1 MQQELRKSRWT
12 YVPSVIFFILGA
24 AALIIPAVLYKSVS
38 VLTLAIMNLYIPLP
52 FLPEKGIPVTFP
64 GIGIILL
71 LIGGVLLFTEI
82 RSRKNTSAEISGKKL
97 RILRRG
103 KIRAEIPAE
112 NVVSAAMSGG
122 IYDRITNTIK
132 ITVRAKVP
140 GKKADRVKTFR
151 LGRVADAA
159 VSAAAF
165 DSFRG
170 IKRTQKRT
178 AKTDAAAKKK
188 TSGATGAAGAAG
200 AAGATGAAETAA
212 KKKTGTKKRTAK
224 TAANGAEC
232 GDESTLQNAA
242 SKKKRTKTASK
253 KSTGADAFEYPD
265 IRDTKQTQ
273 KRDDDMPVPLTEAEA
288 KAEYLRRTAGSEKG
302 AAFEDE
308 VDSLLQK
315 RDAFPCRHR
324 ALKSL
329 YIPYGDGSK
338 RLSEIDNIVIAET
351 GIYVFECKNYS
362 GTILGKKDERNW
374 TVVYDSGEMRQ
385 FYSPILQNKGHIR
398 SIADLLG
405 IPKEMFASV
414 IVFSGHTNLNGVKYP
429 EENTYVFCIDTLA
442 AELRKKTA
450 SAKKVLSAKEV
461 DEIYGWI
468 LPYTET
474 SFADR
479 VKHLNYVE
487 KLAEKEEG

>member
-52 FLPEKGIPVTFP
+52 FLPEKSIPVTFL

-82 RSRKNTSAEISGKKL
+82 RSRKNRTAEISGKKL
-97 RILRRG
+97 RILRCG
-103 KIRAEIPAE
+103 KVRAEISADD
-112 NVVSAAMSGG
+112 VVSAAVSGG
-122 IYDRITNTIK
+122 LYDRITNTVK

-140 GKKADRVKTFR
+140 GKKADRIKTFR

-178 AKTDAAAKKK
+178 AKKEEAAKTAK
-188 TSGATGAAGAAG
+188 AAKD
-200 AAGATGAAETAA
+200 TDTAA
-212 KKKTGTKKRTAK
+212 KKAEKTGAAKTKTEEKKTAAKSAAKSTAAASPKKRTK
-224 TAANGAEC
+224 
-232 GDESTLQNAA
+232 AA
-242 SKKKRTKTASK
+242 SKKDAGT
-253 KSTGADAFEYPD
+253 DAFEYPD
-265 IRDTKQTQ
+265 IRETRQIQKTEDDT
-273 KRDDDMPVPLTEAEA
+273 PVPLTEAEA
-288 KAEYLRRTAGSEKG
+288 KAEYLCRTAGSEKG

-351 GIYVFECKNYS
+351 GVYVFECKNYS

-398 SIADLLG
+398 SISDLLG
-405 IPKEMFASV
+405 IPREMFASV

>member
-1 MQQELRKSRWT
+1 MQQELKVSRWT

-24 AALIIPAVLYKSVS
+24 AALIIPPVLYKSVS
-38 VLTLAIMNLYIPLP
+38 VLTLAIMHLYIPLP
-52 FLPEKGIPVTFP
+52 FLPEKSIPVTFL

-82 RSRKNTSAEISGKKL
+82 RSRKNRTAEISGKKL

-103 KIRAEIPAE
+103 KVRAEISADD
-112 NVVSAAMSGG
+112 VVSAAVSGG
-122 IYDRITNTIK
+122 LYDRITNTVK

-140 GKKADRVKTFR
+140 GKKADRIKTFR

-178 AKTDAAAKKK
+178 AKKEEAAKTAK
-188 TSGATGAAGAAG
+188 AAKE
-200 AAGATGAAETAA
+200 TDTAA
-212 KKKTGTKKRTAK
+212 KKAEKTGAAKTKTEEKKTAAKSAAKSTAAASPKKRTK
-224 TAANGAEC
+224 
-232 GDESTLQNAA
+232 AA
-242 SKKKRTKTASK
+242 SKKDAGT
-253 KSTGADAFEYPD
+253 DAFEYPD
-265 IRDTKQTQ
+265 IRETRQIQKTEDDT
-273 KRDDDMPVPLTEAEA
+273 PVPLTEAEA

-398 SIADLLG
+398 SISDLLG
-405 IPKEMFASV
+405 IPREMFASV

>member
-1 MQQELRKSRWT
+1 MQQELKVSRWT

-24 AALIIPAVLYKSVS
+24 AALIIPPVLYKSVS
-38 VLTLAIMNLYIPLP
+38 VLTLAIMHLYIPLP
-52 FLPEKGIPVTFP
+52 FLPEKSIPVTFL

-82 RSRKNTSAEISGKKL
+82 RSRKNRTAEISGKKL

-103 KIRAEIPAE
+103 KVRAEISADD
-112 NVVSAAMSGG
+112 VVSAAVSGG
-122 IYDRITNTIK
+122 LYDRITNTVK

-140 GKKADRVKTFR
+140 GKKADRIKTFR

-178 AKTDAAAKKK
+178 AKKEEAAKTAK
-188 TSGATGAAGAAG
+188 AAKE
-200 AAGATGAAETAA
+200 TDTAA
-212 KKKTGTKKRTAK
+212 KKAEKTGAAKTKTEEKKTAAKSAAKSTAAASPKKRTK
-224 TAANGAEC
+224 
-232 GDESTLQNAA
+232 AA
-242 SKKKRTKTASK
+242 SKKDAGT
-253 KSTGADAFEYPD
+253 DAFEYPD
-265 IRDTKQTQ
+265 IRETRQIQKTEDDT
-273 KRDDDMPVPLTEAEA
+273 PVPLTEAEA

-351 GIYVFECKNYS
+351 GVYVFECKNYS

-398 SIADLLG
+398 SISDLLG
-405 IPKEMFASV
+405 IPREMFASV

>member
-1 MQQELRKSRWT
+1 MQQELKVSRWM

-24 AALIIPAVLYKSVS
+24 AALIIPPVLYKSVS
-38 VLTLAIMNLYIPLP
+38 VLTLAIMHLYIPLP
-52 FLPEKGIPVTFP
+52 FLPEKSIPVTFL

-82 RSRKNTSAEISGKKL
+82 RSRKNRTAEISGKKL

-103 KIRAEIPAE
+103 KVRAEISADD
-112 NVVSAAMSGG
+112 VVSAAVSGG
-122 IYDRITNTIK
+122 LYDRITNTVK

-140 GKKADRVKTFR
+140 GKKADRIKTFR

-178 AKTDAAAKKK
+178 AKKEEAAKTAK
-188 TSGATGAAGAAG
+188 AAKE
-200 AAGATGAAETAA
+200 TDTAA
-212 KKKTGTKKRTAK
+212 KKAEKTGAAKTKTEEKKTAAKSAAKSTAAASPKKRTK
-224 TAANGAEC
+224 
-232 GDESTLQNAA
+232 AA
-242 SKKKRTKTASK
+242 SKKDAGT
-253 KSTGADAFEYPD
+253 DAFEYPD
-265 IRDTKQTQ
+265 IRETRQIQKTEDDT
-273 KRDDDMPVPLTEAEA
+273 PVPLTEAEA

-351 GIYVFECKNYS
+351 GVYVFECKNYS

-398 SIADLLG
+398 SISDLLG
-405 IPKEMFASV
+405 IPREMFASV

>member
-1 MQQELRKSRWT
+1 M
-12 YVPSVIFFILGA
+12 
-24 AALIIPAVLYKSVS
+24 LIIPPVLYKSVS
-38 VLTLAIMNLYIPLP
+38 VLTAALIHIPVP
-52 FLPEKGIPVTFP
+52 VSVLPEKGIPVTFL
-64 GIGIILL
+64 GIGVLL
-71 LIGGVLLFTEI
+71 LIIGGILFLKETG
-82 RSRKNTSAEISGKKL
+82 SRKNRLAEISGKKL
-97 RILRRG
+97 RILKRG
-103 KIRAEIPAE
+103 SVRAEISADD
-112 NVVSAAMSGG
+112 VVSAAVSGG
-122 IYDRITNTIK
+122 IYDRMTNTVK
-132 ITVRAKVP
+132 ITIRAKVP
-140 GKKADRVKTFR
+140 GKKADRIKTFR

-178 AKTDAAAKKK
+178 AKKEAAASTAKE
-188 TSGATGAAGAAG
+188 TD
-200 AAGATGAAETAA
+200 TAA
-212 KKKTGTKKRTAK
+212 KPAGKKTAKTKKEERSTAAASTKKRTAAG
-224 TAANGAEC
+224 T
-232 GDESTLQNAA
+232 
-242 SKKKRTKTASK
+242 SKKASG
-253 KSTGADAFEYPD
+253 TDAFAYPD
-265 IRDTKQTQ
+265 IRESQSVWHI
-273 KRDDDMPVPLTEAEA
+273 DDEKPVTVTEEEA

-308 VDSLLQK
+308 VDALLQK

-324 ALKSL
+324 VLKSL

-362 GTILGKKDERNW
+362 GTILGKKDERDW
-374 TVVYDSGEMRQ
+374 TVVYDSGEMRK

-405 IPKEMFASV
+405 IPKEMFSSV
-414 IVFSGHTNLNGVKYP
+414 IVFSGHTNLNGVTYP
-429 EENTYVFCIDTLA
+429 KENTYVFCIDTLA
-442 AELRKKTA
+442 QELRKKTA

-479 VKHLNYVE
+479 VKHLNYVKE
-487 KLAEKEEG
+487 LSEKEEG

>member
-1 MQQELRKSRWT
+1 MQQELKVSRWT
-12 YVPSVIFFILGA
+12 YVPSVIFFIPGA
-24 AALIIPAVLYKSVS
+24 AALIIPPVLYKSVS
-38 VLTLAIMNLYIPLP
+38 VLTLAIMHLYIPLP
-52 FLPEKGIPVTFP
+52 FLPEKSIPVTFL

-82 RSRKNTSAEISGKKL
+82 RSRKNRTAEISGKKL

-103 KIRAEIPAE
+103 KVRAEISADD
-112 NVVSAAMSGG
+112 VVSAAVSGG
-122 IYDRITNTIK
+122 LYDRITNTVK
-132 ITVRAKVP
+132 ITVRAKVT

-151 LGRVADAA
+151 LGRIADAA

-178 AKTDAAAKKK
+178 AKKEEAAKTAK
-188 TSGATGAAGAAG
+188 AAKE
-200 AAGATGAAETAA
+200 TDTAA
-212 KKKTGTKKRTAK
+212 KKAEKTGAAKTKTEEKKTAAKSAAKSTAAASPKKRTK
-224 TAANGAEC
+224 
-232 GDESTLQNAA
+232 AA
-242 SKKKRTKTASK
+242 SKKDAGT
-253 KSTGADAFEYPD
+253 DAFEYPD
-265 IRDTKQTQ
+265 IRETRQIQKTEDDT
-273 KRDDDMPVPLTEAEA
+273 PVPLTEAEA

-398 SIADLLG
+398 SISDLLG
-405 IPKEMFASV
+405 IPREMFASV

-450 SAKKVLSAKEV
+450 SAKKVFSAKEV

>member
-1 MQQELRKSRWT
+1 MQQELKVSRWT

-24 AALIIPAVLYKSVS
+24 AALIIPPVLYKSVS
-38 VLTLAIMNLYIPLP
+38 VLTLAIMHLYIPLP
-52 FLPEKGIPVTFP
+52 FLPEKSIPVTFL

-82 RSRKNTSAEISGKKL
+82 RSRKNRTAEISGKKL

-103 KIRAEIPAE
+103 KVRAEISADD
-112 NVVSAAMSGG
+112 VVSAAVSGG
-122 IYDRITNTIK
+122 LYDRITNTVK

-140 GKKADRVKTFR
+140 GKKADRIKTFR

-178 AKTDAAAKKK
+178 AKKEEAAKTAK
-188 TSGATGAAGAAG
+188 AAKE
-200 AAGATGAAETAA
+200 TDTAA
-212 KKKTGTKKRTAK
+212 KKAEKTGAAKTKTEEKKTAAKSAAKSTAAASPKKRTK
-224 TAANGAEC
+224 
-232 GDESTLQNAA
+232 AA
-242 SKKKRTKTASK
+242 SKKDAGT
-253 KSTGADAFEYPD
+253 DAFEYPD
-265 IRDTKQTQ
+265 IRETRQIQKTEDDT
-273 KRDDDMPVPLTEAEA
+273 PVPLTEAEA

-398 SIADLLG
+398 SISDLLG
-405 IPKEMFASV
+405 IPREMFASV

-442 AELRKKTA
+442 TELRKKTA

>member
-1 MQQELRKSRWT
+1 MQQELKVSRWT

-24 AALIIPAVLYKSVS
+24 AALIIPPVLYKSVS
-38 VLTLAIMNLYIPLP
+38 VLTLAIMHLYIPLP
-52 FLPEKGIPVTFP
+52 FLPEKSIPVTFL

-82 RSRKNTSAEISGKKL
+82 RSRKNRTAEISGKKL

-103 KIRAEIPAE
+103 KVRAEISADD
-112 NVVSAAMSGG
+112 VVSAAVSGG
-122 IYDRITNTIK
+122 LYDRITNTVK

-140 GKKADRVKTFR
+140 GKKADRIKTFR

-178 AKTDAAAKKK
+178 AKKEEAAKTAK
-188 TSGATGAAGAAG
+188 AAKD
-200 AAGATGAAETAA
+200 TDTAA
-212 KKKTGTKKRTAK
+212 KKAEKTGAAKTKTEEKKTAAKSAAKSTAAASPKKRTK
-224 TAANGAEC
+224 
-232 GDESTLQNAA
+232 AA
-242 SKKKRTKTASK
+242 SKKDAGT
-253 KSTGADAFEYPD
+253 DAFEYPD
-265 IRDTKQTQ
+265 IRETRQIQKTEDDT
-273 KRDDDMPVPLTEAEA
+273 PVPLTEAEA
-288 KAEYLRRTAGSEKG
+288 KAEYLCRTAGSEKG

-351 GIYVFECKNYS
+351 GVYVFECKNYS

-398 SIADLLG
+398 SISDLLG
-405 IPKEMFASV
+405 IPREMLASV

>member
-1 MQQELRKSRWT
+1 MQQELKVSRWT

-24 AALIIPAVLYKSVS
+24 AALIIPPVLYKSVS
-38 VLTLAIMNLYIPLP
+38 VLTLAIMHLYIPLP
-52 FLPEKGIPVTFP
+52 FLPEKSIPVTFL

-82 RSRKNTSAEISGKKL
+82 RSRKNRTAEISGKKL

-103 KIRAEIPAE
+103 KVRAEISADD
-112 NVVSAAMSGG
+112 VVSAAVSGG
-122 IYDRITNTIK
+122 LYDRITNTVK

-140 GKKADRVKTFR
+140 GKKADRIKTFR

-178 AKTDAAAKKK
+178 AKKEEAAKTAK
-188 TSGATGAAGAAG
+188 AAKD
-200 AAGATGAAETAA
+200 TDTAA
-212 KKKTGTKKRTAK
+212 KKAEKTGAAKTKTEEKKTAAKSAAKSTAAASPKKRTK
-224 TAANGAEC
+224 
-232 GDESTLQNAA
+232 AA
-242 SKKKRTKTASK
+242 SKKDAGT
-253 KSTGADAFEYPD
+253 DAFEYPD
-265 IRDTKQTQ
+265 IRETRQIQKTEDDT
-273 KRDDDMPVPLTEAEA
+273 PVPLTEAEA

-351 GIYVFECKNYS
+351 GVYVFECKNYS

-398 SIADLLG
+398 SISDLLG
-405 IPKEMFASV
+405 IPREMFASV

>member
-1 MQQELRKSRWT
+1 MQQELKASRWT

-24 AALIIPAVLYKSVS
+24 AVLIIPPVLYKSVS
-38 VLTLAIMNLYIPLP
+38 VLTTALIYIPLTVSV
-52 FLPEKGIPVTFP
+52 LPEGFPVTFL
-64 GIGIILL
+64 GIGILL
-71 LIGGVLLFTEI
+71 LIIGGILFLIENG
-82 RSRKNTSAEISGKKL
+82 SRKNRLAEISGRKL
-97 RILRRG
+97 RVLRRG
-103 KIRAEIPAE
+103 KVRAEISADD
-112 NVVSAAMSGG
+112 VVSAAVSGG
-122 IYDRITNTIK
+122 LYDRITNTVK

-140 GKKADRVKTFR
+140 GKKADRIKTFR
-151 LGRVADAA
+151 LGRIADAA

-178 AKTDAAAKKK
+178 AKKEEAAKD
-188 TSGATGAAGAAG
+188 TD
-200 AAGATGAAETAA
+200 TAA
-212 KKKTGTKKRTAK
+212 KKAAKKSEKKAEKTGAAKTKTEEKKTAAKSAAKSTAAASRKKRTAAG
-224 TAANGAEC
+224 T
-232 GDESTLQNAA
+232 S
-242 SKKKRTKTASK
+242 TKTSGTDTF
-253 KSTGADAFEYPD
+253 SYPD
-265 IRDTKQTQ
+265 IREPQSV
-273 KRDDDMPVPLTEAEA
+273 RHADDEKPVTVTEEEA
-288 KAEYLRRTAGSEKG
+288 KAEYLRRTACSEKG

-308 VDSLLQK
+308 VDALLQK